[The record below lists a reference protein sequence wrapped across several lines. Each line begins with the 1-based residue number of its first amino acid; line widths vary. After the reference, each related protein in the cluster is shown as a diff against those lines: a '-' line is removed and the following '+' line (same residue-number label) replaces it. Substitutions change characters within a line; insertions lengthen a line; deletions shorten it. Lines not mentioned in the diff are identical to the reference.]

1 MQVKLLPQ
9 DGELFVFAQSAHQ
22 VAKQRAMRRR
32 QLKWLWG
39 RLKQFAGMT
48 QTGQELLMRLGT
60 ARKQAR
66 MAWRLLAIEVAKDSA
81 RSCAEPD
88 AVKDLPTISGCA
100 ADVGECPPIWS
111 LNPTGSRGH

>member
-1 MQVKLLPQ
+1 VQVKLLPQ

-88 AVKDLPTISGCA
+88 AVKDATDHLRLCRGCRRMSTNLVIKS
-100 ADVGECPPIWS
+100 DG
-111 LNPTGSRGH
+111 

>member
-1 MQVKLLPQ
+1 VQVKLLPQ

-88 AVKDLPTISGCA
+88 AVSCCA
-100 ADVGECPPIWS
+100 PVPRQLGAAAFGPDRSPC
-111 LNPTGSRGH
+111 RQC